1 MECRL
6 YFLADSDPIR
16 TSNPISPTE
25 SGQDTINFL
34 HTVLCTPSA
43 LYPTSDTL
51 HSTISMRS
59 PCDPPPTPSFKS
71 SEGPAHTTIF
81 DDTSHE
87 ISSPRLAATATPQDI
102 VHGQENLSLTLT
114 QAQSGSPCSEVT
126 IPEADPLAQ
135 NQIGRMSA
143 IPQVAKVS
151 DGILAG
157 NIISGSSLGHA
168 GRSHTQAHQGSSMAG
183 PVNATIAGTGP
194 GYQLS
199 PHDQVLQISVSQTSS
214 TAASTSV
221 TLVAGAGDSY
231 PFQPQHDSQAM
242 QVYQTSSMAGST
254 SATFSAGAGASYPF
268 SPQQNPQAMQAYQAS
283 SMTDSTIAALAAG
296 ASDSYPFPPQ
306 HDSQAMQVYRTSPM
320 AGFTSATLAA
330 GASNGYPFSPHQG
343 SQMHVLVSRASS
355 MADFVN
361 VTLDGNT
368 NAACVFSP
376 DPGHVQHRDIH
387 WTFGT
392 YEERPPNQRY
402 SADEK
407 TTIRCL
413 LENGLSHSKI
423 KKLTGSPKATTNRF
437 SRKPSQVQMMQIQ
450 STKLQDTCFFVLR
463 VCPKLGLAT

>member
-1 MECRL
+1 
-6 YFLADSDPIR
+6 
-16 TSNPISPTE
+16 
-25 SGQDTINFL
+25 
-34 HTVLCTPSA
+34 
-43 LYPTSDTL
+43 
-51 HSTISMRS
+51 
-59 PCDPPPTPSFKS
+59 
-71 SEGPAHTTIF
+71 
-81 DDTSHE
+81 
-87 ISSPRLAATATPQDI
+87 
-102 VHGQENLSLTLT
+102 
-114 QAQSGSPCSEVT
+114 
-126 IPEADPLAQ
+126 
-135 NQIGRMSA
+135 
-143 IPQVAKVS
+143 
-151 DGILAG
+151 
-157 NIISGSSLGHA
+157 
-168 GRSHTQAHQGSSMAG
+168 
-183 PVNATIAGTGP
+183 
-194 GYQLS
+194 
-199 PHDQVLQISVSQTSS
+199 
-214 TAASTSV
+214 
-221 TLVAGAGDSY
+221 
-231 PFQPQHDSQAM
+231 
-242 QVYQTSSMAGST
+242 
-254 SATFSAGAGASYPF
+254 
-268 SPQQNPQAMQAYQAS
+268 
-283 SMTDSTIAALAAG
+283 
-296 ASDSYPFPPQ
+296 
-306 HDSQAMQVYRTSPM
+306 M